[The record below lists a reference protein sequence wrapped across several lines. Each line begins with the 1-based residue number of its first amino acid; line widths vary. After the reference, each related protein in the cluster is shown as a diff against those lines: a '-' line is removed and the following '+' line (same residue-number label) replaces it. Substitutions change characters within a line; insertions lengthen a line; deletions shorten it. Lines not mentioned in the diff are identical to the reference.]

1 MKKTL
6 KVLCALALFTTVPT
20 MLTACDNATSSV
32 QDENQQIVNEALAKL
47 SVDATVT
54 ADFNLPSK
62 GLGGTIFTWE
72 SNNTTVI
79 AVDGNMARV
88 TRPLDADATVKL
100 TVTGKCENAT
110 GTREFTVT
118 VTKNEIGEYVTVLE
132 AFNAAIDTELCVRG
146 VVTFIVPNTGFWI
159 TDATKSMYVYGG
171 NVAKTISR
179 GDDIVFKAKRAENS
193 VGADGKKIQ
202 AQQLAYPS
210 DVVKVASNVE
220 PAKDCAI
227 EGKTIP
233 EINAMTE
240 NITCNVYKVTG
251 KFTKYINSTK
261 GYAIYEIMDSN
272 NKYIPFYST
281 SSFSLEK
288 GVLDDEYKFME
299 GKLDTEVTAAIGIT
313 RQTSNGYW
321 SGNLL
326 WVY

>member
-100 TVTGKCENAT
+100 TVTGKCENAK
-110 GTREFTVT
+110 GTREFTV
-118 VTKNEIGEYVTVLE
+118 VVEKNDIGEYVTVLE
-132 AFNAAIDTELCVRG
+132 AFNAAIGTKVRVRG
-146 VVTFIVPNTGFWI
+146 VVTFIIPNTGFWI
-159 TDATKSMYVYGG
+159 TDASKSMYVFGG
-171 NVAKTISR
+171 NVANTLTI
-179 GDDIVFKAKRAENS
+179 GDEIVFTAERS
-193 VGADGKKIQ
+193 QKEVGKTDAEIQ
-202 AQQLAYPS
+202 AQQLS
-210 DVVKVASNVE
+210 DPDTPVTIAKNVT